1 MPEAA
6 RLNDGVAGTTAGEHS
21 GHVPPHSPEP
31 FGGQISS
38 GCSGNV
44 FINGRPAATV
54 GSVTTETDG
63 CCGRSQGAV
72 AAGSG
77 SVNINGKPA
86 ARKGDALAAHS
97 GSGEVSSGSS
107 DVFIGG

>member
-6 RLNDGVAGTTAGEHS
+6 RLNDSVSGTTAGEHS
-21 GHVPPHSPEP
+21 GHVPPHSPEA

-44 FINGRPAATV
+44 FINGRPAATA

-63 CCGRSQGAV
+63 CCGSSQGAV
-72 AAGSG
+72 SAGSS
-77 SVNINGKPA
+77 SVFINGKPA

-97 GSGEVSSGSS
+97 GSGEVASGSS

>member
-6 RLNDGVAGTTAGEHS
+6 RLNDSVSGTTAGEHS
-21 GHVPPHSPEP
+21 GHVPPHSPEA

-44 FINGRPAATV
+44 FINGRPAATA

-63 CCGRSQGAV
+63 CCGSSQGAV
-72 AAGSG
+72 AAGSS
-77 SVNINGKPA
+77 SVFINGKPA

-97 GSGEVSSGSS
+97 GSGEVASGSP